1 MRGARR
7 VATLVFAALAIATA
21 FVWPVVAVFAAV
33 VALDCLL
40 GAGENIPFSMY
51 PMFSQP
57 SMRTWALRFEGPD
70 GALVPIGLIGFNPQL
85 AKKRFATEVGTA
97 RTLGIADVGEARRHA
112 ADVLVTEIH
121 QHDRYQ
127 GPWSATP
134 ITIVFVE
141 YSVESGELVTTH
153 TPLAQTTP
161 R

>member
-1 MRGARR
+1 MTRGRR
-7 VATLVFAALAIATA
+7 VAMVVCAAIAIGTA
-21 FVWPVVAVFAAV
+21 FVAPVIALFAII
-33 VALDCLL
+33 VALNCLL
-40 GAGENIPFSMY
+40 GGGENIPFSMY
-51 PMFSQP
+51 PMFSEP
-57 SMRTWALRFEGPD
+57 SMRSWALRFEGPD

-85 AKKRFATEVGTA
+85 AKKRFATEVGAA
-97 RTLGIADVGEARRHA
+97 RTRGVSDVGEARRHA
-112 ADVLVTEIH
+112 GDVLVTEIH
-121 QHDRYQ
+121 QHNRYQ